1 MGESGEGRVAFKE
14 LGYCEGISCE
24 QCYVEDYQ
32 LYYHCYT
39 EKPAAKCVKSLTLY
53 QIGEKMENPSTPGA
67 DPCEG
72 CAFLQDCALKN
83 TRSRP
88 KL

>member
-1 MGESGEGRVAFKE
+1 MGESGEERAPFKE
-14 LGYCEGISCE
+14 LGCCEGVSCE
-24 QCYVEDYQ
+24 QCYLEDYQ

-53 QIGEKMENPSTPGA
+53 QIGEKVDAGTPGA

-72 CAFLQDCALKN
+72 CAFIQDCALKN
-83 TRSRP
+83 TRSRST
-88 KL
+88 L